1 LAEGDAV
8 TRRKRTLTAE
18 EKALWEHVAR
28 SVEPLKP
35 RRVRRRKPDEAAP
48 DAEPGA
54 ATSALAAET
63 PVVAPP
69 APPKPMRKQKG
80 APVLE
85 PYVVPPP
92 PPPPAI
98 PALQTIDRHERRK
111 VVRGVLPI
119 DGRIDLHGMRQ
130 AEAHQALRGFLAHA
144 QMRGYRMV
152 LVITGKGRSEPHFHF
167 EEERGVLRRV
177 VPQWLRM
184 PDLRPF
190 VVGFDNAHGF
200 HGGEG
205 ALYVRLRRVG
215 RAEEGA

>member
-1 LAEGDAV
+1 M

-28 SVEPLKP
+28 SVEPLK
-35 RRVRRRKPDEAAP
+35 VRRRRRPAEASEVAPAIGDAAP
-48 DAEPGA
+48 AGQSVAVHTPIAEP
-54 ATSALAAET
+54 
-63 PVVAPP
+63 PP
-69 APPKPMRKQKG
+69 AKPARPRG
-80 APVLE
+80 RVSAPD
-85 PYVVPPP
+85 PYVPPSP

-98 PALQTIDRHERRK
+98 PTLQPIDRHERRK

-119 DGRIDLHGMRQ
+119 DARIDLHGMRQ

-144 QMRGYRMV
+144 QARGHRIV
-152 LVITGKGRSEPHFHF
+152 LVITGKGRIEPHYHF
-167 EEERGVLRRV
+167 EDERGVLRRV

-190 VVGFDNAHGF
+190 VVGFESAHGH

-205 ALYVRLRRVG
+205 ALYVRLRRIG
-215 RAEEGA
+215 RMEEGA